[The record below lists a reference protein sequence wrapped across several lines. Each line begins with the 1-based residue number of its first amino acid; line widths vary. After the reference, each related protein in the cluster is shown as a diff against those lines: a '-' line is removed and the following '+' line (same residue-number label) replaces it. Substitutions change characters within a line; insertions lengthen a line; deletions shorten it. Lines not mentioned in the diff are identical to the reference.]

1 MANDRIKHTAK
12 RVSTLRNHFI
22 NHERFEPLEAQ
33 FTLLLEKRLADIE
46 AGQINEAHG
55 MALSGPSGAGKTT
68 AMTFLAQQTQERLR
82 AEGHGDRCIVS
93 LRAPSPAT
101 QKSVGQALLRE
112 LGYKISSERQ
122 AWYIWDLVRHQL
134 KELGVA
140 FILLDEAQEL
150 ASRGTKHE
158 LASVASMLKTLMTD
172 PEWPVGI
179 ILSGTLELEGILNH
193 DPQLARRMKTVRFN
207 SLSPIADA
215 QNAVDLI
222 GAYCDAGEVS
232 AHESIQKQAMG
243 KRLIHAA
250 ANQFGLVIELTIA
263 ALEQAFLEASST
275 LRREHFAKAYHCR
288 SACDDT
294 LNPFIIPDFYRVDP
308 RQVFPEADT

>member
-1 MANDRIKHTAK
+1 MTNDRIKHTAK
-12 RVSTLRNHFI
+12 RVAALRNHFI

-33 FTLLLEKRLADIE
+33 LTLLLEKRLADIE
-46 AGQINEAHG
+46 IGQTNEAHG

-68 AMTFLAQQTQERLR
+68 AMSFLAQRTQERLR

-93 LRAPSPAT
+93 LRVPSPAT
-101 QKSVGQALLRE
+101 LKSVGQALLRE

-134 KELGVA
+134 KELGVTN
-140 FILLDEAQEL
+140 ILLDEAQEL

-158 LASVASMLKTLMTD
+158 LNSVASMLKTLMTD

-179 ILSGTLELEGILNH
+179 ILSGTPELEGILNH
-193 DPQLARRMKTVRFN
+193 DPQLARRMKTVRFD
-207 SLSPIADA
+207 SLSPTADA
-215 QNAVDLI
+215 ENAVDLI
-222 GAYCDAGEVS
+222 EAYCDAGEVS
-232 AHESIQKQAMG
+232 AHENTQEQAMG
-243 KRLIHAA
+243 ERLIHAA

-263 ALEQAFLEASST
+263 ALEQAYLEASST
-275 LRREHFAKAYHCR
+275 LRRDHFAKAYHCR
-288 SACDDT
+288 SACDNT
-294 LNPFIIPDFYRVDP
+294 LNPFIIPDFYRIDS